1 MQDEAGSCPQPNN
14 RNDNYFSVVSDL
26 MSLAAHIEASMNMLE
41 SAIARELPAGDPEA
55 YENVIVLDDVT
66 PCYVK
71 ANAALHACNAGLGV
85 ALHFLA
91 GAEPSNRDGSNL
103 TKAIPARPNRPTT
116 PESAAQCAGGPPAY
130 PQNFW

>member
-1 MQDEAGSCPQPNN
+1 MQDEAGSHPQPNN

-26 MSLAAHIEASMNMLE
+26 MSLAAHIQASMNMLE

-71 ANAALHACNAGLGV
+71 ANAALHACKAGLEV
-85 ALHFLA
+85 ALHCMLDSEMPEYRADGFAGRQRSLA
-91 GAEPSNRDGSNL
+91 DLAN
-103 TKAIPARPNRPTT
+103 
-116 PESAAQCAGGPPAY
+116 CA
-130 PQNFW
+130 